1 MKKKLVKKIVK
12 KPAKK
17 VVKKPA
23 KKVVKKPAK
32 KVVKKTAKKT
42 RKPLKNY
49 KETLELLEKN
59 LIPID
64 EETNRIDYKK
74 LKETIPVIKIVSLKR
89 KGIGV
94 LGYEDFL
101 ELGQH
106 YDVELQNPTI
116 IEGIADDLKDYL
128 LRPNVLTYVNV
139 ILKIRIID
147 ERLLVKEDRYTTFKL
162 LVDDSMINSIKVF
175 NEKLNEFIYEI
186 YFEQLHNV
194 IKRFERYVEKE
205 KRVFEGTFTDT
216 DIANLEI
223 GDIVK
228 IELDRVLLNIDDR
241 TELYSI
247 LIDDRVVWTY
257 RGGNYYFTIKTNTN
271 FYE

>member
-1 MKKKLVKKIVK
+1 MEK

-17 VVKKPA
+17 VAKKPTKKAVKKP
-23 KKVVKKPAK
+23 
-32 KVVKKTAKKT
+32 AKKT

-64 EETNRIDYKK
+64 EETNRIDYEK
-74 LKETIPVIKIVSLKR
+74 LKETIPVLKIVSLKR

-101 ELGQH
+101 DVGQH
-106 YDVELQNPTI
+106 YEDELKNPII
-116 IEGIADDLKDYL
+116 IEGIADDLKYYL
-128 LRPNVLTYVNV
+128 LRANVLTYVNV
-139 ILKIRIID
+139 ILKISIID
-147 ERLLVKEDRYTTFKL
+147 KHLFVKEDRYTTFKL
-162 LVDDSMINSIKVF
+162 LVDDSMLNDIRVF
-175 NEKLNEFIYEI
+175 NQKLNEFIYEI

-194 IKRFERYVEKE
+194 IKRFEKYVEKE
-205 KRVFEGTFTDT
+205 KKVFEGTFTDI

-241 TELYSI
+241 TDLYSI

-257 RGGNYYFTIKTNTN
+257 RGGNYYFNIKTNTN